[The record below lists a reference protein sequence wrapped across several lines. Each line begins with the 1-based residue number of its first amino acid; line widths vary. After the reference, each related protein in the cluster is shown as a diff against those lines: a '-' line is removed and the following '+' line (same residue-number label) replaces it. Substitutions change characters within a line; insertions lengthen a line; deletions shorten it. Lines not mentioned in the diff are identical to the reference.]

1 MKENVHRGAH
11 ALTGLM
17 FAPSVTMFSWLNDRI
32 DSDFLQF
39 FLHLHFIT
47 ALNNRRQLNDND
59 FTTQFCLLSS
69 FMTF

>member
-17 FAPSVTMFSWLNDRI
+17 FAALVIMFSYLNDRL

-39 FLHLHFIT
+39 FYICITLRHLYIAVNKLTMIYGPIPF
-47 ALNNRRQLNDND
+47 AKLVQK
-59 FTTQFCLLSS
+59 F
-69 FMTF
+69 

>member
-17 FAPSVTMFSWLNDRI
+17 FAALVIMFSYLNDRL

-39 FLHLHFIT
+39 FYICITLRHL
-47 ALNNRRQLNDND
+47 
-59 FTTQFCLLSS
+59 
-69 FMTF
+69 

>member
-11 ALTGLM
+11 ALTGFM
-17 FAPSVTMFSWLNDRI
+17 FAALVMFSQLNDRL

-47 ALNNRRQLNDND
+47 TSLNNRRQLNNND
-59 FTTQFCLLSS
+59 LRPNSFC
-69 FMTF
+69 